1 MEIATKDD
9 EDESLWATVVMWKIL
24 QVPYVPH
31 VVTLDFTR
39 LFVHLLFQVFFSTLD
54 MPEEVDTFWKGCQ
67 QQHGLA
73 ARPNRFA
80 VQSLKSLLCRM
91 QCEGVVMAM
100 ERKYGW
106 DTLLCA
112 DTHHYAVGLLARPI
126 ALRLA
131 EALLPLFDSDDSQVQ
146 LCSMNVF
153 QDMMELLMEEE
164 RKALKSHMRQSLFPL
179 TFHCHNENPGRTGSS
194 PGSCGPEPAAH
205 GAPAQRG
212 CRAGRHRGSPGTAGP
227 VPLQSPAQ
235 RLLAAP
241 QRCAGR
247 GGRGRARAAPAKGAE
262 PAPSL
267 PSRRSPQLAEDR
279 SRAAEHLRQALPY
292 LESPQEPLREAAVRF
307 MGEPGLPPR
316 PAAARPQPRLLPRQ
330 LLPSG
335 PAPLSPGCPRGC
347 CRPPAAEPL
356 GGSMRQGPGLSPAG
370 HEGEWPQGWQ
380 RRWQGAV
387 PLGRAVTG
395 SVLPGMAGQSLRGQ
409 KEELQLICEALEDM
423 TAALPLETFQLKQRS
438 SSGQYKELRT
448 HCGSCKTDSAG
459 RARDGLV
466 CAAVPG
472 CAAGALQRADLV
484 GSACWSHLNQRGSWI
499 FPFFKFVLLLFYF
512 IIEM

>member
-1 MEIATKDD
+1 
-9 EDESLWATVVMWKIL
+9 ATVVMWKIL

-54 MPEEVDTFWKGCQ
+54 MPEEVDKFWKGCQ

-80 VQSLKSLLCRM
+80 VQTLKSLLCRM
-91 QCEGVVMAM
+91 QCEDVVMAM

-112 DTHHYAVGLLARPI
+112 DTHHYAVGLLARVMRSSSI
-126 ALRLA
+126 ALCSGIALYLLRLLSMEMPCWDLA
-131 EALLPLFDSDDSQVQ
+131 ALAFIVEVLECLDVTKYGTSLLEIISKNLQERVQGEVSPGTQRPCGAWPHESPHGEKGQLLKPCQQRSVPLPTDTGCGPDTLCPVDFNTGAQVGLKEPMLRSFFFFPFIQDDSQVQ

-179 TFHCHNENPGRTGSS
+179 TFHCHNENLYVTEASWETLHCSS
-194 PGSCGPEPAAH
+194 RFLKRRDIK
-205 GAPAQRG
+205 QM
-212 CRAGRHRGSPGTAGP
+212 
-227 VPLQSPAQ
+227 LQVDETWNF
-235 RLLAAP
+235 
-241 QRCAGR
+241 
-247 GGRGRARAAPAKGAE
+247 AE
-262 PAPSL
+262 CL
-267 PSRRSPQLAEDR
+267 LAEDR

-307 MGEPGLPPR
+307 MGEPGFPPR

-335 PAPLSPGCPRGC
+335 PAPLSPGCSRGC

-409 KEELQLICEALEDM
+409 KEELQLIYEGE
-423 TAALPLETFQLKQRS
+423 
-438 SSGQYKELRT
+438 
-448 HCGSCKTDSAG
+448 
-459 RARDGLV
+459 
-466 CAAVPG
+466 
-472 CAAGALQRADLV
+472 
-484 GSACWSHLNQRGSWI
+484 
-499 FPFFKFVLLLFYF
+499 
-512 IIEM
+512 

>member
-1 MEIATKDD
+1 M
-9 EDESLWATVVMWKIL
+9 
-24 QVPYVPH
+24 
-31 VVTLDFTR
+31 
-39 LFVHLLFQVFFSTLD
+39 
-54 MPEEVDTFWKGCQ
+54 
-67 QQHGLA
+67 
-73 ARPNRFA
+73 A
-80 VQSLKSLLCRM
+80 V
-91 QCEGVVMAM
+91 

-112 DTHHYAVGLLARPI
+112 DTHHYAVGLLAR
-126 ALRLA
+126 LRLQQPPERGA
-131 EALLPLFDSDDSQVQ
+131 HCVRLAAVALPSAARS
-146 LCSMNVF
+146 
-153 QDMMELLMEEE
+153 
-164 RKALKSHMRQSLFPL
+164 
-179 TFHCHNENPGRTGSS
+179 GRTGSS

-395 SVLPGMAGQSLRGQ
+395 SVLPRMAGQYLMGQ
-409 KEELQLICEALEDM
+409 KAEFQLICEAIADM
-423 TAALPLETFQLKQRS
+423 ADDINLAVGSLAIQILCFLRAVERVQYSIFQRPQDQFHRVWRTRPRLSGLGWLHCWRFAELIWKALPAGS
-438 SSGQYKELRT
+438 S
-448 HCGSCKTDSAG
+448 
-459 RARDGLV
+459 
-466 CAAVPG
+466 
-472 CAAGALQRADLV
+472 
-484 GSACWSHLNQRGSWI
+484 
-499 FPFFKFVLLLFYF
+499 
-512 IIEM
+512 